1 MKNLILLTYLL
12 LLVPP
17 LFAQELKQPSFE
29 EVLSLQT
36 VFSPVLSPDG
46 QHVIYSRQTTDW
58 EENRYDRE
66 LWLAKAGETP
76 FQLTNTT
83 KGNSGSARWSPD
95 GKWITF
101 LANRDGKNQ
110 LQVMRS
116 AGGEAHQITNE
127 ATSIGNYAWSPDGTQ
142 IAFLRSEDKS
152 KQQKARTKLYGEY
165 SVDDEEFSLNQLWMM
180 DFRPDLLQ
188 RNPLPGEAKD
198 STYKAKFAPQLLLD
212 SVDFTVNSFLWSP
225 DGKSI
230 AFAHQPDPL
239 INTFFKRD
247 ISVYDVAT
255 ETHRS
260 LVSNPSFD
268 GLIDWSPDSKSLLY
282 SSSLSD
288 STSNYYR
295 NDRYFR
301 IDLDGNNNQELGA
314 GFDENLNGLQ
324 WTPAGIFGT
333 AYQKTDRTVIQVNPQ
348 TGAVKLVPNNL
359 LRTWSLSFSDDGQRV
374 AYLGR
379 GDKDLNEVYLADLS
393 FTNPKKLTDASK
405 QISQWATS
413 NSEVISWKSQDGAVI
428 EGVLHKP
435 QDYDPE

>member
-1 MKNLILLTYLL
+1 DFHPALI
-12 LLVPP
+12 
-17 LFAQELKQPSFE
+17 Q
-29 EVLSLQT
+29 
-36 VFSPVLSPDG
+36 
-46 QHVIYSRQTTDW
+46 
-58 EENRYDRE
+58 
-66 LWLAKAGETP
+66 
-76 FQLTNTT
+76 
-83 KGNSGSARWSPD
+83 
-95 GKWITF
+95 
-101 LANRDGKNQ
+101 
-110 LQVMRS
+110 RS
-116 AGGEAHQITNE
+116 
-127 ATSIGNYAWSPDGTQ
+127 
-142 IAFLRSEDKS
+142 
-152 KQQKARTKLYGEY
+152 
-165 SVDDEEFSLNQLWMM
+165 
-180 DFRPDLLQ
+180 
-188 RNPLPGEAKD
+188 PLPGEAED

-212 SVDFTVNSFLWSP
+212 SVDFTINSFLWSP

-301 IDLDGNNNQELGA
+301 IDLDGNNNKELGA

-333 AYQKTDRTVIQVNPQ
+333 AYQKTNRTVIQVNPQ
-348 TGAVKLVPNNL
+348 TGAVKIVPNNL
-359 LRTWSLSFSDDGQRV
+359 PRTWSLSFSDDGQRV

-393 FTNPKKLTDASK
+393 FTNPNKLTDASK

-413 NSEVISWKSQDGAVI
+413 NSEVISWKSQDGAEI

-435 QDYDPE
+435 QDYDPAKKYPLLVAIHGGPTGISMPDPVPSYVYPMVQWLNKGALILQPNYRGSAGYGEAFRSLNVRNLGVGDAWDVESGVDHLIERGLVDGSRVGSMGWSQGGYISAFLTTHSDKFKAISVGAGISNWMTYYVNTD